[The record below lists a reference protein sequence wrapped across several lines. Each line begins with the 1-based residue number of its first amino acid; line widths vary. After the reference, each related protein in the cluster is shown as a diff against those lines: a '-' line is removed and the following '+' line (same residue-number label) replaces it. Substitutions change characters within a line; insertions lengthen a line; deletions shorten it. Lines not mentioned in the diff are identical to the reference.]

1 MTVNI
6 AAIKMTSSKNPAKL
20 SIEIA
25 PAKATP
31 FCPRIPS
38 ANTNAT
44 PSEASATRP
53 SPSLSLSSTC
63 TPASNT
69 TMAPTAT
76 TTIGRIGSQTKLI
89 VARLKGLIVLP
100 PQFRVRGL
108 MAEEKQPTDSADVQY
123 PAELWR
129 DFRARASQSPTVPFG
144 LSKDVEKVP
153 SATSARARAP
163 SQQSR

>member
-31 FCPRIPS
+31 VCPRIPS
-38 ANTNAT
+38 ANTKAT
-44 PSEASATRP
+44 PSDASATRP

-63 TPASNT
+63 TPASST
-69 TMAPTAT
+69 TIAATAT

-89 VARLKGLIVLP
+89 AARLKGLIVLP

-108 MAEEKQPTDSADVQY
+108 MPAAEQPTDSADVQY
-123 PAELWR
+123 PNELER
-129 DFRARASQSPTVPFG
+129 NFRARASQSPTAPFG
-144 LSKDVEKVP
+144 
-153 SATSARARAP
+153 
-163 SQQSR
+163 